1 MNDVELHRE
10 VGRHEGLISTLQ
22 GDVAEIKK
30 DVKQILGCINQSKG
44 GWKVMVFMCSLA
56 GSCGAV
62 AYKVITS
69 LWFVPR

>member
-1 MNDVELHRE
+1 MESSDLHRE

-22 GDVAEIKK
+22 HDVAEIKG

-56 GSCGAV
+56 GSCGAIACKLV
-62 AYKVITS
+62 TA
-69 LWFVPR
+69 LWFVPK